1 MSRSPYVLVCLA
13 AAALLTGCGEGEA
26 SAPAGSGGSGS
37 SSSATSGTGAGTTP
51 TYHKDVAPLLGE
63 KCVGCHVEGKIAPF
77 ALDSYAIAAAMAPSI
92 VEETAA
98 RRMPPFG
105 FQDTAECQTRLPIK
119 HDLRLT
125 EAQLA
130 MLAEWADAGAPEG
143 DPKDATPVTPV
154 TTELDRVDADLAPLA
169 PFVTS
174 GDVDQFQ
181 CFVLDPKV
189 TQKKYV
195 SGMQVV
201 AGDPAVV
208 HHALTFRAKRSD
220 VEGEADANGQ
230 FQCFGGTGD
239 LVHAWA
245 PGAVAMELAEGV
257 GVPIDTDEVFVMQ
270 IHYHPA
276 GSAGASDATHLQVRY
291 AEGKPEYEMLIGLI
305 GNAGDAGDGLLPGP
319 NDAGD
324 PSFLIPANAAGH
336 TETMT
341 YTVPF
346 LGIDHAKLAM
356 VGTHMHYVGTDMK
369 VDIARVAPDN
379 GDPADECLIQTPEWN
394 FEWQRG
400 YDYDVDLDA
409 LPRAKMGDTF
419 TMRCTYDNT
428 LGNPF
433 VSKALSD
440 QGMSSPIDVSLGEQT
455 LDEMCLFVLGFLI
468 PAQ

>member
-1 MSRSPYVLVCLA
+1 MTRAPLLLVSLA
-13 AAALLTGCGEGEA
+13 ALALFVGCGGEETTSTTGA
-26 SAPAGSGGSGS
+26 TGTGATTGTGGGSG
-37 SSSATSGTGAGTTP
+37 P
-51 TYHKDVAPLLGE
+51 TYHKDIAPLLGE

-77 ALDSYAIAAAMAPSI
+77 SLDSYEIAASMAPSI
-92 VEETAA
+92 VDATSS
-98 RRMPPFG
+98 RRMPPFA
-105 FQDTAECQTRLPIK
+105 FQDTEECQTRLPIK
-119 HDLRLT
+119 HDLRLS
-125 EAQLA
+125 EEQLA
-130 MLAEWADAGAPEG
+130 LLAAWADAGAPEG
-143 DPKDATPVTPV
+143 DPKDAKPFTPV

-189 TQKKYV
+189 AKKTYV

-201 AGDPAVV
+201 PGDPAVV

-220 VEGEADANGQ
+220 VESQADANGQ

-245 PGAVAMELAEGV
+245 PGAVAMELATGV
-257 GVPIDTDEVFVMQ
+257 GVPIDSDEVFVMQ

-276 GSAGASDATHLQVRY
+276 GSAGASDSTHLQVRY
-291 AEGKPEYEMLIGLI
+291 MDETPAYQMLIGLI
-305 GNAGDAGDGLLPGP
+305 GNASDAGDGLLPGP
-319 NDAGD
+319 GD
-324 PSFLIPANAAGH
+324 SGEPEFVIPANASKH

-346 LGIDHAKLAM
+346 LGVDHAKLAM

-369 VDIARVAPDN
+369 VDIARVDPTN
-379 GDPADECLIQTPEWN
+379 GDPADECLIQTPQWN

-400 YDYDVDLDA
+400 YDYEVDVES
-409 LPRAKMGDTF
+409 LPRARAGDTF
-419 TMRCTYDNT
+419 TMRCTYENT
-428 LGNPF
+428 LANPF
-433 VSKALSD
+433 VAQALAD
-440 QGMSSPIDVSLGEQT
+440 QGLSSPIDVSLGEQT
-455 LDEMCLFVLGFLI
+455 LDEMCLFVLGFLL